1 MDAVF
6 VVNPQSGRGK
16 GARVAR
22 QLPGLLAARGWTC
35 RIVTTGAPREAVEI
49 ARRAANEARCV
60 VAVGG
65 DGTAH
70 EVVNGLAQAKG
81 PAKLGIIP
89 VGSGN
94 DLASALRIPTTVEA
108 ALDVLVRGHTLR
120 MDLARFNDHWFAN
133 SLGIGF
139 EAQVTLESTRIRRLR
154 GFAIYLWAL
163 AKAFRHLRC
172 PHLVLRTDAG
182 TFEGRKLL
190 VSVGNGPRVGG
201 GFRLTPEATLSDGLL
216 DVCIVDAMS
225 HWNVLLT
232 LPGSLQG
239 THVRHPA
246 VTMLRTKS
254 LSIQSTDG
262 FPFHADGEIIDENR
276 KSLSI
281 EIVPHALEVIL
292 SSS

>member
-6 VVNPQSGRGK
+6 IVNPQSGRGK
-16 GARVAR
+16 GARIARELPALVAE
-22 QLPGLLAARGWTC
+22 RGWRA
-35 RIVTTGAPREAVEI
+35 RIVTTTAPREAVEI
-49 ARRAANEARCV
+49 ARRAAGEAPRV
-60 VAVGG
+60 IAVGG

-70 EVVNGLAQAKG
+70 EVVNGLAQAQG
-81 PAKLGIIP
+81 RAKLGIIP

-94 DLASALRIPTTVEA
+94 DLASALGIPTTIDA
-108 ALDVLVRGHTLR
+108 ALDVLVRGHSIKI
-120 MDLARFNDHWFAN
+120 DLAQFDDRWFAN
-133 SLGIGF
+133 SLGLGF
-139 EAQVTLESTRIRRLR
+139 EAQVTLESMRIRRLR

-172 PHLVLRTDAG
+172 PHLVVKTDAG

-201 GFRLTPEATLSDGLL
+201 GFRLTPEATLTDGLL
-216 DVCIVDAMS
+216 DVCIVDALS

-239 THVRHPA
+239 THVNSPG

-254 LSIQSTDG
+254 LRIDSPDG
-262 FPFHADGEIIDENR
+262 FPFHADGEIIDVNR

-281 EIVPHALEVIL
+281 RIVPHALEVIL
-292 SSS
+292 SPS